1 MKRLL
6 VIISMLVVMTSG
18 NVFAKDRVAI
28 VGNSLASN
36 FCYYNNIEGENIFGN
51 AWVTK
56 HAVGGDEFESYGLP
70 YELET
75 VNYGILP
82 RNFGKGNI
90 SSIINEAQNYDY
102 IICFFGSN
110 YVHKWKKK
118 IQNIEDKE
126 KDIRQFGEK
135 YKFFVE
141 SIRKNNPSVKIIL
154 MLIPNARIGSVY
166 SIKEEE
172 LKQWNREIKKIA
184 DNYVKNQLVVYEEM
198 TNMSFAN
205 MDMTHYDKESN
216 KALWERIIKK
226 YGIQPYDEPEP
237 YRPEAIKKK
246 GRMNQ

>member
-6 VIISMLVVMTSG
+6 VIISILVVMISS
-18 NVFAKDRVAI
+18 NVCAKDRVAI

-118 IQNIEDKE
+118 IQSIEDKE
-126 KDIRQFGEK
+126 KEIRQFGEK
-135 YKFFVE
+135 YKNFVNA
-141 SIRKNNPSVKIIL
+141 IRKNNPKAKIIL
-154 MLIPNARIGSVY
+154 MLIPNARVGSVY
-166 SIKEEE
+166 HVSEEA
-172 LKQWNREIKKIA
+172 LKQWNREIKRIA
-184 DNYVKNQLVVYEEM
+184 DDYIKSQLVVYEEM
-198 TNMSFAN
+198 TEMSFAN
-205 MDMTHYDKESN
+205 MDMTHYDKNSN
-216 KALWERIIKK
+216 KELWERIIKK
-226 YGIQPYDEPEP
+226 YGIQPYDELIPYSPEV
-237 YRPEAIKKK
+237 IKKK